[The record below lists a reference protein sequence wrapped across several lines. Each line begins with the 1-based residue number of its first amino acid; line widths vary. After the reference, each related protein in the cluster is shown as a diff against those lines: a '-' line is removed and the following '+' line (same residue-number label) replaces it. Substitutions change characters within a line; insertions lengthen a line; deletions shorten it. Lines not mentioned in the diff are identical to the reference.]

1 MRWLTLGVL
10 GLAFWWGIFA
20 TLSRLLRY
28 FRGVADLGPILAG
41 KLLGMMLVGFF
52 SILLLSNVITALS
65 SFFLARDLDLLN
77 AAPVRWPA
85 LYAAKLLETL
95 VNSSWMVAL
104 MAIPLLAAY
113 GVVYSGGL
121 LFPLIAVAVMVPFFM
136 LPAAIG
142 SAVTLLLVNAFPARR
157 TRDILSVVAVITAA
171 GLVLL
176 FRLMRPERLARPEGF
191 RSFTDYLAAL
201 DAPSK
206 PWLPSDWAQQ
216 GLMGWLLERA
226 TVVPFVELWGATLLV
241 MVTGALLHRHLY
253 PRGFSKAQEGAG
265 QAARTAGSVPFG
277 RRIGY
282 ALLAPIGVLRRELV
296 LKELRVFFRDT
307 TQWSQLLLLAVL
319 IIVYVFDIKFLP
331 LTGEGVSFFLR
342 NVVPFFNLLLAG
354 FVMASIAARFI
365 FPAVSL
371 EGRTFWLL
379 RSSPLPLRDLLW
391 AKFWVGAAPLLI
403 LAVGI
408 VWVTDTMLQVSDFMF
423 AVTLMSITLLTF
435 ALSALA
441 LSFGT
446 LFPQFETE
454 NAAQIPTS
462 FGGLIYMMTAVALLG
477 TVIVLEARPV
487 YIYLGHHFYGTHTPR
502 ADLWDVVLGFGLAT
516 VVCLTATLVPISAAL
531 RRLTALE
538 RAG

>member
-1 MRWLTLGVL
+1 M
-10 GLAFWWGIFA
+10 
-20 TLSRLLRY
+20 
-28 FRGVADLGPILAG
+28 
-41 KLLGMMLVGFF
+41 
-52 SILLLSNVITALS
+52 
-65 SFFLARDLDLLN
+65 
-77 AAPVRWPA
+77 
-85 LYAAKLLETL
+85 
-95 VNSSWMVAL
+95 
-104 MAIPLLAAY
+104 
-113 GVVYSGGL
+113 
-121 LFPLIAVAVMVPFFM
+121 
-136 LPAAIG
+136 
-142 SAVTLLLVNAFPARR
+142 
-157 TRDILSVVAVITAA
+157 TAA
-171 GLVLL
+171 GLVVL

-201 DAPSK
+201 DAPSQ

-216 GLMGWLLERA
+216 GLMGWLLGRA
-226 TVVPFVELWGATLLV
+226 TVVPFVELWGATV
-241 MVTGALLHRHLY
+241 VVIVIGALLHRQLY
-253 PRGFSKAQEGAG
+253 PHGFSKAQEGAG
-265 QAARTAGSVPFG
+265 QSSRAREGVTIG

-282 ALLAPIGVLRRELV
+282 QLLAPIGVRRRELV

-319 IIVYVFDIKFLP
+319 IVVYVFDIKFLP

-354 FVMASIAARFI
+354 FVLASIAARFI

-371 EGRTFWLL
+371 EGRTMWLL
-379 RSSPLPLRDLLW
+379 RSSPLPVRDLLW
-391 AKFWVGAAPLLI
+391 SKFWVGAAPLLI

-408 VWVTDTMLQVSDFMF
+408 VWITNTMLQVSNFMF
-423 AVTLMSITLLTF
+423 GVTIMSITLLTF

-441 LSFGT
+441 LCFGT

-502 ADLWDVVLGFGLAT
+502 TDLFDVILGFSLAAAL
-516 VVCLTATLVPISAAL
+516 CLAATLVPIWTAL
-531 RRLTALE
+531 RRLTDLE